1 MIREFAHFLRP
12 TRLRTAAIA
21 VLGVLIGAACDH
33 TDPLAS
39 SGPSEPPAAAAAP
52 DSVTATDSPAPALSL
67 YGSVG
72 RPYGAYGLLASGTS
86 PGPLNLSNAAP
97 SPSSIVNLLNTA
109 RANRMRL
116 VLALTGGPHT
126 AVNRGCCLSV
136 INGVVQFDRRKWDA
150 VMAKFNTATI
160 RNAVAQAVADGTVI
174 GATVMDEPYT
184 SGTGNKNTWG
194 PPGTMSKLKVDGLC
208 GAVQK
213 IFPTLPAGVQHP
225 PLDWERDKSY
235 KVCQFIWGGVGGT
248 TLSEFLANKNAAL
261 ALGARDHHAILFNMN
276 VINGG
281 RKDTDGNYNCT
292 GTDQAGKGNWYP
304 LCRMTAARVRERGL
318 VLGTAGCALTMW
330 THNSTFW
337 SRTDNTAAFKDVA
350 AKAAT
355 APAKACRRS

>member
-1 MIREFAHFLRP
+1 
-12 TRLRTAAIA
+12 
-21 VLGVLIGAACDH
+21 
-33 TDPLAS
+33 
-39 SGPSEPPAAAAAP
+39 
-52 DSVTATDSPAPALSL
+52 
-67 YGSVG
+67 
-72 RPYGAYGLLASGTS
+72 
-86 PGPLNLSNAAP
+86 
-97 SPSSIVNLLNTA
+97 
-109 RANRMRL
+109 MRL
-116 VLALTGGPHT
+116 VLAMTGGPHT
-126 AVNRGCCLSV
+126 ELKRGCCLSL

-174 GATVMDEPYT
+174 GATVMDEPET
-184 SGTGNKNTWG
+184 SGHGNKNTWG
-194 PPGTMSKLKVDGLC
+194 PPGTMSKLRVDGLC
-208 GAVQK
+208 AAVQS

-235 KVCQFIWGGVGGT
+235 KVCQFIWGGVKGT
-248 TLSEFLANKNAAL
+248 TLTEFIANKNAAL

-281 RKDTDGNYNCT
+281 RRDTDGNYNCT

-318 VLGTAGCALTMW
+318 ILGPAGCALTMW

-337 SRTDNTAAFKDVA
+337 SRTDNKAAFKDVA
-350 AKAAT
+350 AKIAT